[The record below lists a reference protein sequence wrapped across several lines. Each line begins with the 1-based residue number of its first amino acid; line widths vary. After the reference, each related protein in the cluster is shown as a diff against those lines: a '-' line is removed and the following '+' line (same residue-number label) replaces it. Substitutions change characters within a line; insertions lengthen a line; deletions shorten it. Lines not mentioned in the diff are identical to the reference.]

1 MSSLGPLCF
10 KCRGVLEHVSHSYG
24 GFFMPT
30 PWEQLK
36 RTDQERVQLMVVSLK
51 EFSFG
56 FDMADRLSTEVEQG
70 SAPMRF
76 YMNSLYQYCC
86 NYYLVGG
93 ANKLRNVLKDI
104 GSGDLLEP
112 VEMLLAIPLGKTTF
126 GEILRTFRDKFL
138 THQTFTFRP
147 IQTNIYRKYDMLN
160 SDNATL
166 FQVMANDLFFLT
178 KQLYYAL
185 NARFPEALYST
196 KGLLEAVRTHLP
208 DVLRDDE

>member
-1 MSSLGPLCF
+1 
-10 KCRGVLEHVSHSYG
+10 
-24 GFFMPT
+24 MPT
-30 PWEQLK
+30 AWEQLN
-36 RTDQERVQLMVVSLK
+36 RTDRERVQLMVVSLK

-70 SAPMRF
+70 SAAMRF

-112 VEMLLAIPLGKTTF
+112 VETLLARPLGETTF

-160 SDNATL
+160 SDNATV
-166 FQVMANDLFFLT
+166 FQMMANDLFFIT
-178 KQLYYAL
+178 KQLYFAL

-196 KGLLEAVRTHLP
+196 EGLPELVATERSDIRV
-208 DVLRDDE
+208 DRDDE